1 MAALSEDQP
10 GGITEIA
17 DIREGLVL
25 SQAHP
30 VHGVAQ
36 DRPTSTSNKRKS
48 QLDHTSDGAPVSKAA
63 RTNPQLWENKIFSC
77 LVVSPKGRII
87 STFCTITELLESER
101 DAIKAHQSLYVQGNI
116 LHRDISSN
124 NILITDPKTADGFK
138 GMLIDLD
145 MAEVR
150 DSGPSGARHR
160 TGTVQFMAI
169 EVLLGINHTYRH
181 DLESFFYVLLW
192 MCARQAWSNVDNV
205 DKQKPPQY
213 SLLKKWETGSFKD
226 VAEAKEGQMAVSGL
240 ERIMGEFPQALDVVK
255 PLCVRMRNILFPFDQ
270 DTRMIIGTPEGDPD
284 ELYKPIIAAFDE
296 AINKL

>member
-192 MCARQAWSNVDNV
+192 MCARQAWTNGLGEE
-205 DKQKPPQY
+205 QKRPQY
-213 SLLKKWETGSFKD
+213 SLLNKWETGSFKD

-270 DTRMIIGTPEGDPD
+270 DTRMIIGTPAGDPD
-284 ELYKPIIAAFDE
+284 QLYKPIIAAFDD
-296 AINKL
+296 AISEL